1 MAGSTGGKGGV
12 AAQPATAAPTQG
24 QYAPLA
30 PQGNFNVNQAAAGGL
45 QQAMQGTQR
54 AMAGPNIGQF
64 MNPYTSMVTGQTLSD
79 LERQRQMQQ
88 NQIGAQASS
97 AGAFGGSRHGVAEAL
112 TNEAFARQGA
122 QTFGNLQ
129 QQGFNTALGAAQA
142 QQGVQ
147 MGGAA
152 QLGQLGQQ
160 AFSTGQAISQ
170 QQQQQGLMQQGL
182 QQALIDAARGQ
193 YAGYAG
199 APQAALAA
207 PLAALGVTPTPQTT
221 TSGKS
226 PGLFDYLSLAAS
238 SAATAASSDIRLKK
252 DIKLLG
258 KERGHNVYSWEWTDE
273 GKRIADPSQPK
284 VGVMAQELQ
293 ETHPHLV
300 KLGADGFLRVD
311 YSGLAAEAA

>member
-1 MAGSTGGKGGV
+1 MAGSTGGKGGST
-12 AAQPATAAPTQG
+12 AAQPVAAPAQG

-79 LERQRQMQQ
+79 LERQRQMAV
-88 NQIGAQASS
+88 NTTGAQATQ

-112 TNEAFARQGA
+112 TNEGFARQGA

-142 QQGVQ
+142 QQGLQ

-160 AFSTGQAISQ
+160 AFGTGQAIQ
-170 QQQQQGLMQQGL
+170 QQQMQQGLMQQGM

-193 YAGYAG
+193 YAGFTG
-199 APQAALAA
+199 APQQALSL
-207 PLAALGVTPTPQTT
+207 PLAALGAAPVPQTT
-221 TSGKS
+221 TQSKQ
-226 PGLFDYLSLAAS
+226 PGLFDYLSLAG
-238 SAATAASSDIRLKK
+238 SAYAMSDSRLKTN
-252 DIKLLG
+252 IKLLG
-258 KERGHNVYSWEWTDE
+258 TENGHNVYSWDWNED